1 LTLISNKAIVIF
13 SVLLSKDL
21 QTGAVGNGRLFPHFF
36 WERIRKKCDI
46 SRKKSSA
53 VKREKGRRL
62 DIQRENSRGNSSE
75 RAIDCKIIEI
85 LRFFS

>member
-1 LTLISNKAIVIF
+1 MTFISNKAIVIF

-36 WERIRKKCDI
+36 WRKNWKCDL

>member
-1 LTLISNKAIVIF
+1 VREKPEKV
-13 SVLLSKDL
+13 K
-21 QTGAVGNGRLFPHFF
+21 R
-36 WERIRKKCDI
+36 EE
-46 SRKKSSA
+46 

-62 DIQRENSRGNSSE
+62 EIQRENSRGNSSE

>member
-1 LTLISNKAIVIF
+1 LTLISNKAIVIL

-36 WERIRKKCDI
+36 WGKNSEK
-46 SRKKSSA
+46 
-53 VKREKGRRL
+53 VKREEVKGEKGRRL

>member
-36 WERIRKKCDI
+36 GEIIRKKCDR
-46 SRKKSSA
+46 SRKKSS
-53 VKREKGRRL
+53 VKK
-62 DIQRENSRGNSSE
+62 SRVKKEEG
-75 RAIDCKIIEI
+75 
-85 LRFFS
+85 